1 RPDRRR
7 RRTGS
12 GVRADPVVR
21 RLPPRHGRAARRR
34 RRRVLTGS
42 AMADGTHC
50 PECGEDVGFWAV
62 ARSLFGVRCPHCG
75 ARLRHQLSPGM
86 GALTTAGA
94 LGSVVAALVV
104 AAAAGWAVGVR
115 AGPVAGLAVGA
126 AVCWVLAFAV

>member
-1 RPDRRR
+1 
-7 RRTGS
+7 
-12 GVRADPVVR
+12 
-21 RLPPRHGRAARRR
+21 
-34 RRRVLTGS
+34 
-42 AMADGTHC
+42 MADGTHC

-94 LGSVVAALVV
+94 LGSVVAALAV

-126 AVCWVLAFAV
+126 AVCWVLAFAIGFVFQLAVTPVLRRTQALVPRGRPGEAADEDSW